1 MDARSSGA
9 QRYPRQRQSANEK
22 SNYAPPITVCKLW
35 VKVSAKGT
43 RYLTGRMGGAK
54 VLVMPNPDKQSPE
67 DASHVL
73 RFAQAA
79 PMKPREP
86 S

>member
-1 MDARSSGA
+1 MDQYASRRSPGG
-9 QRYPRQRQSANEK
+9 RNLNGEK
-22 SNYAPPITVCKLW
+22 PNYAPPITVCKLW
-35 VKVSAKGT
+35 VKVSARGT

-54 VLVMPNPDKQSPE
+54 VLIMPNPDKQGPE

-73 RFAQAA
+73 RLAQAA
-79 PMKPREP
+79 PAKPRDT